1 MRIVLSLLVAGALVA
16 SVAAAKE
23 HGGQRGTIVSMTAV
37 PCGSQGKRHKKTQE
51 LLCKEYVLRSET
63 MEYHIRQAEAKH
75 IVILPVGQ
83 ETEFRIDKDRVRVRV
98 PGRPRRVY
106 LPGSLITTRS
116 AWLTFRSRLPASP
129 RCSMRSRTATISSIT
144 C

>member
-98 PGRPRRVY
+98 PESGKEQEY
-106 LPGSLITTRS
+106 LVVSETARTDANTSTSTTQ
-116 AWLTFRSRLPASP
+116 
-129 RCSMRSRTATISSIT
+129 
-144 C
+144 